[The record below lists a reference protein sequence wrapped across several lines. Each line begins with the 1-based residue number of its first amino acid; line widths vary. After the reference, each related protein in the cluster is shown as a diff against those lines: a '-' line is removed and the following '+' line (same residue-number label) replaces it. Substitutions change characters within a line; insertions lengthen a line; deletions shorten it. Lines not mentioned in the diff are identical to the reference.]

1 MSAVS
6 VLLEKIRQHA
16 ESVEFQEVIDLID
29 QEYIH
34 QPSAFINGDVE
45 NSANQNQGSCKIL
58 AFAQR
63 HQLTE
68 FQTLACFGQYYRQD
82 VLGNPEGTSHG
93 NIRAF
98 IKSGWAGVSV
108 PESALQVRS

>member
-6 VLLEKIRQHA
+6 VLLEKIRQDA
-16 ESVEFQEVIDLID
+16 ERVEFQEVIDLID
-29 QEYIH
+29 QEYTH
-34 QPSAFINGDVE
+34 QPSAFINGDVK
-45 NSANQNQGSCKIL
+45 NSAEQNQGSCKIL

-68 FQTLACFGQYYRQD
+68 FQTLACFGHYYRKD
-82 VLGNPEGTSHG
+82 VLENPTGTSHG

-98 IKSGWAGVSV
+98 IKSGWAGVSI
-108 PESALQVRS
+108 PENALQLRN